1 MAEEWVCA
9 FESAARW
16 PLRFEA
22 LTVSRC
28 MTPSPHP
35 PPQDRI
41 TSYNLRVMRIDA
53 VFWSVM
59 FGVGEQY
66 FQPFGVALRLSP
78 FLIGLMATLP
88 PLLGAAIQL
97 FAPSGVR
104 AIGSLKRW
112 IVLCVAT
119 QALAFVPLVIG
130 AARGQMPA
138 TILFAAL
145 TIYFAAA
152 LSSAPAWTTWVGTL
166 VPARIRVRYFSRRSR
181 LIQIAMFIAFLSAGY
196 SLEFGKRA
204 GCEMFVFVALFAV
217 AGAARGIS
225 ACLIRTQSEAQL
237 GDQAER
243 SISWAGAAAAM
254 RARPALRFLLFVVL
268 LQSVVQV
275 AHPFITPYLLQLRGL
290 SYDEYV
296 ISMSAIFIAKIVTL
310 APFGALATRFGA
322 GALLMGGAICLAPIP
337 LLLLP
342 EAKVG
347 YYFVIQFF
355 HGAAWA
361 AVELGTLLLMLER
374 IPEVERTSLLTKY
387 NLLVYLAML
396 IGSTIGGAILQAA
409 PGETAYANLFSISA
423 LLRGMML
430 IVSIGLVRFALR
442 GRPQEGPAA

>member
-1 MAEEWVCA
+1 
-9 FESAARW
+9 
-16 PLRFEA
+16 
-22 LTVSRC
+22 
-28 MTPSPHP
+28 MTTPPTSPP
-35 PPQDRI
+35 VLLDRV
-41 TSYNLRVMRIDA
+41 TTYNLRVMRIDA

-59 FGVGEQY
+59 FGAGEQY
-66 FQPFGVALRLSP
+66 FQPFGVALRLNP

-104 AIGSLKRW
+104 AIGSLRRW
-112 IVLCVAT
+112 IVLCVAM

-130 AARGQMPA
+130 ASRGHMP
-138 TILFAAL
+138 TPVLFASL

-166 VPARIRVRYFSRRSR
+166 VPARMRVRYFSRRSR
-181 LIQIAMFIAFLSAGY
+181 LIQIAMFIAFLAAGY
-196 SLEFGKRA
+196 SLEFGKR
-204 GCEMFVFVALFAV
+204 GGHEMLVFVILFAV

-225 ACLIRTQSEAQL
+225 ACLIRTQSEARL

-243 SISWAGAAAAM
+243 SISWAGAAAAL

-296 ISMSAIFIAKIVTL
+296 LSMSAIFIAKIVAL

-322 GALLMGGAICLAPIP
+322 GALLLGGAICLAPIP
-337 LLLLP
+337 LLLMPNAHL
-342 EAKVG
+342 G
-347 YYFVIQFF
+347 YYFVVQFV

-361 AVELGTLLLMLER
+361 AVELGTLLLMFER

-387 NLLVYLAML
+387 NLMVYWAML
-396 IGSTIGGAILQAA
+396 AGSTVGG
-409 PGETAYANLFSISA
+409 A
-423 LLRGMML
+423 LLRAAPDESAYTNLFAVSAVLRVVML
-430 IVSIGLVRFALR
+430 IATIGLVRVALR
-442 GRPQEGPAA
+442 SRSVDEAAT